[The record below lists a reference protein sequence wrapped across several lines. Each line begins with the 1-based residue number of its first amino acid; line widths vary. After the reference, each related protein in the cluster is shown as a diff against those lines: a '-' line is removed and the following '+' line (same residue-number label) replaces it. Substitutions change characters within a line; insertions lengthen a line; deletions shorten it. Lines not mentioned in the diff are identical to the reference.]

1 MAKDL
6 ITQDP
11 LDSIQPAQFDVPEMS
26 LPKRE
31 FIAPPQAKVSKA
43 DLQSAFFAA
52 AQKYDV
58 PFNILMGLAEQES
71 NFDPAAVNDDSGAK
85 GIMQYMDATAESAG
99 IDPFDPVQSIDFAA
113 KQLSDRLK
121 NGYSMDD
128 AVKEHFAGPDR
139 KLWGKKT
146 TAYGNEVLQRAIRF
160 ADEFDSQP
168 QSDSQPATTMEQIPL
183 SPLTIS
189 GQEEMRNFNG
199 LPPLN
204 KPASSFADEF
214 KKLPKEAELDG
225 VISANKKAVQNIL
238 PTFKMELGGF
248 LRSHMD
254 GSDDRNLYFKAVDMG
269 LLDKLQQ
276 EGVVT
281 FKDAGGLSDAKEPV
295 FSDGTLVDEAT
306 LSGFIRA
313 NAGKY
318 FTPEEQ
324 AQLAGLKQSD
334 LTKFAEDYVHKAQ
347 KEIQPI
353 NPDGAAAK
361 YSSMTVGALADMAPM
376 LVTLALTKNPA
387 AAASMMNSQVN
398 SSSYNQAVDDPDH
411 PLSHTQARN
420 YASAQALAEA
430 IPEMWAVGK
439 IMGAGGSLL
448 RRLAT
453 SMGVESG
460 QEGVTGAIQAGLDKQ
475 TITPDMT
482 WGEARQQI
490 IDSMVVGAAM
500 GPAMHGT
507 MRGAEIVTDKAKN
520 LIQSD
525 GRKIGNILH
534 EDVNNTQFMPY
545 DASQLLDPNHGSV
558 RAAPRHTPI
567 TDALSRITAQQ
578 QAPTTTVTNEATSE
592 PFDIAQGD
600 TGSVSSPSYNFN
612 TGDDV
617 TVSFGDGE
625 ETSAQVENIS
635 TDGVMVKVGSD
646 SYLLPHNE
654 ISAGTVTLT
663 PAENAADVRAR
674 ELFNE
679 DAIAEREQEQSDLL
693 SPDEVEAQLWHDKQ
707 LTDEHGWDN
716 HEEYFQYEDNGHNEN
731 VAAVEPNQPP
741 AVQAHD
747 GGIEARQDRAGR
759 DDTHTE
765 KPMADLRN
773 TEPDTNAVTEPAKP
787 LVKEFIG
794 ADGNLKWFGSKP
806 KALEFIAKK
815 GAESTHHVVKNGAK
829 WEIHAIPAPVSDGSN
844 VVSAPEKNESKHTV
858 KLGDQT
864 QQETTTTSVAA
875 ESKIINDIAGE
886 QPLIISDSAVTGDQP
901 ALNIRQQRAK
911 DRAENTAQDG
921 KTRPTDL
928 PASGEVAQVR
938 SAGAGRVPDNAG
950 MVVADNGAGVS
961 ATAQPADTK
970 PALTGAANGDSVI
983 DEIER
988 EDNQF
993 AYRSVKQAIDDGF
1006 ITISQANDL
1015 ISRATEVAKTQ
1026 RDRSLAGEY
1035 IEEFITR
1042 ARGEPFNYASTI
1054 SDVELGKTVARGEE
1068 FTEFSPSFISGRV
1081 GKPVLSASSSAEAKS
1096 PVPAS
1101 ETKPALTEIPQVLG
1115 DDGKHGLKS
1124 VSDRSAVL
1132 KQIHGAIEQAEDTS
1146 PVAEIKPES
1155 APDALNS
1162 DRVEKKSNPE
1172 KKAATVSEN
1181 KIFTEDAAE
1190 KARQLLRSKLG
1201 QLNSGIDPEILQ
1213 AGIML
1218 SGYHIEKG
1226 ARTFAAYAQ
1235 SMLADLGEIARPYLK
1250 SWYLGVKF
1258 DPRAATFEGMDGAGH
1273 VESFDLSGVG
1283 SNEIRNEPTQTTS
1296 ATSDRTLAGV
1306 STEPVQETK
1315 GQRDTQSGSPTSS
1328 RDDAGRNGDTG
1339 RAGDASGSGMGDGA
1353 RTVPIQTGRS
1363 RIQRRSTGQS
1373 GSQTES
1379 RSQSN
1384 DEPTVAESKSESV
1397 AAAKVATDSATD
1409 YRITADT
1416 RLGEGGQKTKFKN
1429 NIEAIRLLNSLS
1441 DHNWQS
1447 LASDQDVLA
1456 RYVGWG
1462 GLAQAFDE
1470 NNASWTKEYQE
1481 LKNLLTP
1488 DEWAEAKES
1497 TQYAHYTANKVIT
1510 GMYDALNH
1518 LGFSGGRIIEAGAGV
1533 GNFIGLMPEHM
1544 RGNSR
1549 FTAVERERIAGG
1561 IAKALYPNQNVQL
1574 QDFRSFNA
1582 PDGHFD
1588 AAIGNPPFSS
1598 TTLTD
1603 MSGRKH
1609 LSGLS
1614 IHNYF
1619 FAKNVD
1625 LLREGGVMA
1634 MVVSNSF
1641 MDAKG
1646 DKARRYIGERTKL
1659 LGAIRLPNN
1668 AFAKNANT
1676 EVTTDIVF
1684 LQKLPESEWAGRAAK
1699 EDAKRWMG
1707 LTYIADPLGGEDIP
1721 INQYFAD
1728 NTHMMLGIMSRSGS
1742 MYRKDAPTLTAIDGA
1757 NIADQMSK
1765 AIQSLPKG
1773 VYQSAAKANTAALV
1787 DSQITAL
1794 HDHATVS
1801 VGGHYLNDGKLFVR
1815 LEDIAG
1821 EGRSI
1826 AVTATTKI
1834 SEKRDLGAKG
1844 LDKIKSL
1851 VGIRNTLR
1859 DLLSAELSNDS
1870 NMETLRKS
1878 LNQQYDTF
1886 VKEHGLIN
1894 SRATVQAFGDDPD
1907 FPLVA
1912 SLEHNY
1918 DAGIGAAAAKAQ
1930 GIKSVAAK
1938 ASKSPIFTERVIQS
1952 HQEITSADSPQ
1963 DALMISIAERGQI
1976 DAGYIG
1982 DLLGRDGREVLD
1994 ELTRGDKPSL
2004 FIDPATNG
2012 YVLRDAY
2019 LSGNVRKKYKQAK
2032 AAGMFKNVA
2041 ELEAVLPTDIP
2052 AHEISAKVGSPWVP
2066 ESVYE
2071 DFAKHLF
2078 GDGTSAKV
2086 VYVPALSSYVAH
2098 FKAGS
2103 DVHNRN
2109 TFGTSKIDGTDI
2121 LSSLLNSKEIK
2132 VGSYVKDAQGNQT
2145 FVLDKEGTDEANDK
2159 AREIKDKFEDW
2170 LFADA
2175 ERSDNMQRAYN
2186 DAVNNYVTRKYDGSM
2201 IKFIGKVPDSILKMR
2216 RHQRNAVARITQDG
2230 RALLDHVVGAGK
2242 TFTVIASAMELKR
2255 TGLAKKPMIAV
2266 PNHLVKQ
2273 WAADF
2278 YRLYPSANILTA
2290 TKKDFERANRR
2301 KFLAKIATGNWDAVI
2316 IAHSSFGFIKPDAEF
2331 EQKFNRDRVT
2341 EIVEAIAALKE
2352 AGGSEASRTIKQLA
2366 KMEES
2371 LENKLAAL
2379 RDKPMDDLLDFGQLG
2394 VDQLYV
2400 DEAHMFKNLMYVT
2413 KMQNVRGLGNA
2424 KGSQKAY
2431 DMFIKTHQ
2439 LYEKNGGGRGVV
2451 LATGTPISNSLAEM
2465 YHMLRYLAPETL
2477 KDSGQFTFDAW
2488 AKTYADIEQVWM
2500 QSLSGNGYK
2509 STNRMS
2515 KFVNT
2520 PELLKVFDQ
2529 IADTVTIE
2537 DIKQAYAEEN
2547 NGKEFPIP
2555 RLKGGRRTPVSI
2567 PISAEQSDYMA
2578 EIADRAKEM
2587 ENRKGK
2593 PEKGADNMLSIM
2605 GDARKAA
2612 MDIRLVRKDIIER
2625 DPNGRIAMT
2634 ANNIYDRYQKYNA
2647 VNGTQLVFSDMGMP
2661 KKQAEK
2667 ALKEYNE
2674 LTEQAAPL
2682 QDEAIRAMADLGDE
2696 AAISQLD
2703 KAEVAQAKIDANGAD
2718 WLSAIEDAKRGFSIY
2733 DDLRKA
2739 LVEKGIPEYEVAF
2752 IHDYNTDDQKAAL
2765 FKSVNEGRVRVLLG
2779 STAKM
2784 GAGTNVQERLV
2795 AEHHMD
2801 VPWKPSDIEQ
2811 REGRIIRQ
2819 GNKLLNEIP
2828 DFEVEVMAYATQDT
2842 LDLFMWQT
2850 QEKKLAMINQ
2860 LREGGMG
2867 REVDDAFE
2875 DLQLS
2880 AGEMQAAA
2888 TSNPFLMEEIQIKDK
2903 IKRLERQKKSFDG
2916 QKNDL
2921 INRKRKAEKEL
2932 ATLPDR
2938 IATAKTYEREANAII
2953 EANDRYFNSLTATV
2967 NGVTI
2972 KGADEIRA
2980 AVKDAIHQSPEVEK
2994 DGKKTRQVSVDING
3008 KTYTSKSGAAEAIL
3022 KTIGD
3027 SSKVT
3032 LQTADGTTVHRSGD
3046 FANAMAGVIAN
3057 LTNKPQMVGHIGKFD
3072 IDVSSHQE
3080 HMMVD
3085 LSLNG
3090 KEVGGYSQYIGKADG
3105 SSLMSVAR
3113 SIPSSVLRQV
3123 DNLIG
3128 SVDYLNAEKA
3138 RYERSLNEV
3147 SGTSLDG
3154 AWSGDA
3160 DLKAARERHKEI
3172 LRKLSEKDASDEN
3185 KYSLGS
3191 NHSGMNTKT
3200 QLRADPLLRQLVDGG
3215 KVVFHDSPDTLPT
3228 QRTDKANIQALTT
3241 PDGMIHMVNGIAN
3254 PQAVLLHEVFH
3265 SGGES
3270 LLGTPKWTNLMDR
3283 LGRLYE
3289 ANKNSTGFFADVA
3302 GKVSAAG
3309 ITNSQIAK
3317 EEFGAYAVEHF
3328 ATAPDGVKKWVQSVV
3343 GSVQA
3348 YLLKRFG
3355 VQVGSVSAGQL
3366 HALAKSVIKTVG
3378 INNATAPTE
3387 HEIEG
3392 WFSRQLTNR
3401 MPQLLKT
3408 APLDRLIDEI
3418 GRNIPALQTYLKLK
3432 RSMDTYRNQKHTAY
3446 DAIAQRW
3453 LSFAVK
3459 HPNHAN
3465 TLAYV
3470 MHRSTIDQVD
3480 PTKNY
3485 ESSVNEHDLD
3495 VALNQVGGKAAREA
3509 AERIAEDKKRQAD
3522 YGDVKA
3528 LYATLPNEAKDLYRT
3543 VRDAYIAQTKE
3554 VDQIILA
3561 NMEKAMD
3568 VQANRAVRKHA
3579 ERLQQIS
3586 DDGLKGDEKDEAI
3599 AKADKALKT
3608 AQTKA
3613 KFNKAA
3619 RMLKMRQAFESNRL
3633 KGPYFPLSR
3642 FGDFFVTVRD
3652 SSGEVINF
3660 SRFNDAKSQ
3669 QTFAAEMAKE
3679 KGYAVEK
3686 GYMYEHDKIRKA
3698 VDAGFVAD
3706 IEDIMSEAGAPTE
3719 VMDQVWQRYLDTLP
3733 DLNIRKKFKHRKGR
3747 EGYHADALK
3756 AFSSH
3761 MFHAAHQMGRMK
3773 FSMDMTETLEQA
3785 KHEAQKDKKQTRSQ
3799 MLVNE
3804 IERRNQYV
3812 MNPVGAAWAQRLT
3825 GAAFF
3830 WYLGLNPASALVNV
3844 SQTVIIGAPVLGAAY
3859 GKNGVTI
3866 ALAEIAKASKDF
3878 AMGKGH
3884 IANANVSADEHAA
3897 MNHAYEIGLIDKTQG
3912 HDLAGVGEN
3921 GVEYNALRNRAMG
3934 YVSSMFHQAERFN
3947 REVTF
3952 LAAYRMAKRKGMT
3965 GEAAHEWAG
3974 NLTWKSH
3981 FDYANTNR
3989 PSFMHGDVAKV
4000 LLVFRNYQV
4009 NMLFRLFRDLH
4020 QATSGETKELRQE
4033 ALKQFGAITG
4043 MMALNAGVKGVWLVG
4058 IAKVIASLFFGDDDP
4073 EEELTKGMYK
4083 YLPATLASIAL
4094 NGVVGTAFG
4103 IDVTNRIGM
4112 PDLWFRSPDKEL
4124 EGKEEYAFYL
4134 AQVAGAIPAI
4144 GQSWLQGY
4152 KMAKDGNV
4160 ERGIETAAP
4169 VFIRNAMKTARYA
4182 MEGATTMNG
4191 DPIIQTDY
4199 KDVIRQAL
4207 GFTPMKVTERYET
4220 NNAAMNK
4227 QTRIADEKSALVN
4240 RWVKAKIAK
4249 DADALA
4255 EVKAEIKQFTA
4266 NNRDTPIKMQTLM
4279 NALRGT
4285 KRAHKETQGGLRLRG
4300 RLGKRIR
4307 EDAAPEYFNEED

>member
-6 ITQDP
+6 ISQDP
-11 LDSIQPAQFDVPEMS
+11 LDSLQPAQFDVPALS

-43 DLQSAFFAA
+43 DLQSAFFSA

-71 NFDPAAVNDDSGAK
+71 NFDPVAINKDTGAK
-85 GIMQYMDATAESAG
+85 GIMQYMDATAKSAG
-99 IDPFDPVQSIDFAA
+99 IDPFDPIQSIDFAA

-146 TAYGNEVLQRAIRF
+146 AAYGDEVLQRAIRF
-160 ADEFDSQP
+160 ADEFDPQP
-168 QSDSQPATTMEQIPL
+168 QGNSQPATTMEQIPL

-204 KPASSFADEF
+204 KPASDFAGEF
-214 KKLPKEAELDG
+214 NKLPKQQELDG
-225 VISANKKAVQNIL
+225 IISANKKALQNVI
-238 PTFKMELGGF
+238 PDFKIAFGGY
-248 LRSHMD
+248 LRSQLD
-254 GSDDRNLYFKAVDMG
+254 GSDDRNLFSKAVDTG
-269 LLDKLQQ
+269 LMDKLQQ
-276 EGVVT
+276 DGTIV
-281 FKDAGGLSDAKEPV
+281 FKDGGGLSGAKAPY
-295 FSDGTLVDEAT
+295 FNDGTPVDEA
-306 LSGFIRA
+306 SMASFIRT

-318 FTPEEQ
+318 FTPAEQ

-334 LTKFAEDYVHKAQ
+334 MTKFAEDYVKKAQ
-347 KEIQPI
+347 KDLQPI
-353 NPDGAAAK
+353 NPDGTIAK
-361 YSSMTVGALADMAPM
+361 YSSMTIGAAAEMAPM
-376 LVTLALTKNPA
+376 ILTAVLTRNPA
-387 AAASMMNSQVN
+387 AAAGVMGAQVN
-398 SSSYNQAVDDPDH
+398 GQSYNQAVDDPDH
-411 PLSHTQARN
+411 PLSHTQARD
-420 YASAQALAEA
+420 YASAYSLAEA

-448 RRLAT
+448 RRMAT
-453 SMGVESG
+453 SMGVESA
-460 QEGVTGAIQAGLDKQ
+460 QEGITQAIQSGIDKG
-475 TITPDMT
+475 TISPDMT
-482 WGEARQQI
+482 WGEAKQQI
-490 IDSMVVGAAM
+490 LDAMIVGGAM
-500 GPAMHGT
+500 GPVLHGS
-507 MRGAEIVTDKAKN
+507 MKAGEIVTDKAKN

-534 EDVNNTQFMPY
+534 EDVNNTQLTPSN
-545 DASQLLDPNHGSV
+545 AAQLLDPNQDSV
-558 RAAPRHTPI
+558 QVAPRHTPI
-567 TDALSRITAQQ
+567 TDALSRVTAQPVP
-578 QAPTTTVTNEATSE
+578 AATVTNEGTIAPVDATQTNS
-592 PFDIAQGD
+592 
-600 TGSVSSPSYNFN
+600 SVTTSPSYDFN

-617 TVSFGDGE
+617 TVSFDDGE
-625 ETSAQVENIS
+625 NSPAKVESISA
-635 TDGVMVKVGSD
+635 DGVMVSVDGE

-663 PAENAADVRAR
+663 PTENMADVRAR

-679 DAIAEREQEQSDLL
+679 DAISEREQEQSDLQSL
-693 SPDEVEAQLWHDKQ
+693 DEVQAQLWREQQ

-716 HEEYFQYEDNGHNEN
+716 YEEAFRNEADGSHEDVTPIESNKPD
-731 VAAVEPNQPP
+731 
-741 AVQAHD
+741 AVQTHD
-747 GGIEARQDRAGR
+747 SGIEVRQDRAGR
-759 DDTHTE
+759 NDPDPQE
-765 KPMADLRN
+765 SMADLRN
-773 TEPDTNAVTEPAKP
+773 AEPDTNAVTEPAKP
-787 LVKEFIG
+787 LIKEFIG

-815 GAESTHHVVKNGAK
+815 GAEATHHVVKNGAK
-829 WEIHAIPAPVSDGSN
+829 WEIKAIPAPVTDGSN
-844 VVSAPEKNESKHTV
+844 IVSMDDKAPAHTFSESEQNEKADKAQPSD
-858 KLGDQT
+858 LAT
-864 QQETTTTSVAA
+864 QQASQDDNAKQHQRMAEMVQDGTISLDDANKITERAIRAANIASDNSVAGDYMQEYMDRITGNERANRLISTIDRFENGSRTSV
-875 ESKIINDIAGE
+875 
-886 QPLIISDSAVTGDQP
+886 GDLTP
-901 ALNIRQQRAK
+901 
-911 DRAENTAQDG
+911 
-921 KTRPTDL
+921 PT
-928 PASGEVAQVR
+928 
-938 SAGAGRVPDNAG
+938 
-950 MVVADNGAGVS
+950 
-961 ATAQPADTK
+961 
-970 PALTGAANGDSVI
+970 I
-983 DEIER
+983 DEIHNGKLSGMTVRQARSHLR
-988 EDNQF
+988 ELDNQS
-993 AYRSVKQAIDDGF
+993 AQQAGKPAVTDEKPQTRTEKLKAIRTRYQQQGAKAIGGERGDHIKITGDAGYAGNGTYKIEGF
-1006 ITISQANDL
+1006 TATGDIHVTNIETGGSTTISKDAIAGYQRKGTTFENV
-1015 ISRATEVAKTQ
+1015 SKQQPVTEQT
-1026 RDRSLAGEY
+1026 G
-1035 IEEFITR
+1035 T
-1042 ARGEPFNYASTI
+1042 PTP
-1054 SDVELGKTVARGEE
+1054 T
-1068 FTEFSPSFISGRV
+1068 
-1081 GKPVLSASSSAEAKS
+1081 
-1096 PVPAS
+1096 
-1101 ETKPALTEIPQVLG
+1101 
-1115 DDGKHGLKS
+1115 
-1124 VSDRSAVL
+1124 
-1132 KQIHGAIEQAEDTS
+1132 
-1146 PVAEIKPES
+1146 AEIKSES

-1162 DRVEKKSNPE
+1162 DQVAEKEKPA
-1172 KKAATVSEN
+1172 KKAVTASDN

-1213 AGIML
+1213 AGIVL

-1226 ARTFAAYAQ
+1226 ARTFAAYAKA
-1235 SMLADLGEIARPYLK
+1235 MLEDLGEISRPYLK

-1258 DPRAATFEGMDGAGH
+1258 DPRAATFDGMDGAGQ

-1296 ATSDRTLAGV
+1296 AASDRALAGV

-1315 GQRDTQSGSPTSS
+1315 GQRDTQSGSHTSS

-1363 RIQRRSTGQS
+1363 RSQRRSAGQS
-1373 GSQTES
+1373 GVQTES

-1384 DEPTVAESKSESV
+1384 DEPTVAESKAKSV

-1409 YRITADT
+1409 YRITSDT

-1429 NIEAIRLLNSLS
+1429 NIEAIRLLNDLA
-1441 DHNWQS
+1441 DHDRLP
-1447 LASDQDVLA
+1447 LASDQDILA

-1462 GLAQAFDE
+1462 GLSQAFDE
-1470 NNASWTKEYQE
+1470 NNATWAKEYQE
-1481 LKNLLTP
+1481 LKSLLTP
-1488 DEWAEAKES
+1488 DEWNEAKES
-1497 TQYAHYTANKVIT
+1497 TQYAHYTADKVIT

-1518 LGFSGGRIIEAGAGV
+1518 MGFNGGRIIEAGAGV
-1533 GNFIGLMPEHM
+1533 GNFMGLMPEHM

-1603 MSGRKH
+1603 LSGRKH

-1625 LLREGGVMA
+1625 LLRDGGVMA

-1668 AFAKNANT
+1668 AFSKNANT

-1707 LTYIADPLGGEDIP
+1707 LSYVADPLGGEDIP
-1721 INQYFAD
+1721 VNQYFTD
-1728 NTHMMLGIMSRSGS
+1728 NPHMMLGTMDRSGS
-1742 MYRKDAPTLTAIDGA
+1742 MYRKGSPTLTAIDGA
-1757 NIADQMSK
+1757 DLSEQLNK
-1765 AIQSLPKG
+1765 AIQSLPKDT
-1773 VYQSAAKANTAALV
+1773 YQAVVKANNAQLV
-1787 DSQITAL
+1787 DSQIVAL
-1794 HDHATVS
+1794 HDNTNVS

-1815 LEDIAG
+1815 LDDIAG
-1821 EGRSI
+1821 EGRAI

-1844 LDKIKSL
+1844 LDRIKSL

-1859 DLLSAELSNDS
+1859 ELLSAELSNDS
-1870 NMETLRKS
+1870 SMENLRKE
-1878 LNQQYDTF
+1878 LNQQYDAF

-1894 SRATVQAFGDDPD
+1894 GRATVQAFGDDPD
-1907 FPLVA
+1907 FPLIA

-1930 GIKSVAAK
+1930 GIKPVAAK
-1938 ASKSPIFTERVIQS
+1938 AKKSPIFTERVIQS
-1952 HQEITSADSPQ
+1952 HQEITKADSPE

-1982 DLLGRDGREVLD
+1982 ELLGRDGSDVLN
-1994 ELTRGDKPSL
+1994 ELTKGDKPSL

-2019 LSGNVRKKYKQAK
+2019 LSGNVRKKHTQAK

-2041 ELEAVLPTDIP
+2041 ELEAVLPADIP

-2066 ESVYE
+2066 ESIYE
-2071 DFAKHLF
+2071 EFAKHLF
-2078 GDGTSAKV
+2078 GDDTVAKV
-2086 VYVPALSSYVAH
+2086 TYVPALSNYVTH

-2103 DVHNRN
+2103 EVHNRN

-2132 VGSYVKDAQGNQT
+2132 VGSYVRDTHGNQT

-2201 IKFIGKVPDSILKMR
+2201 IKFIGKVPDAILKMR

-2255 TGLAKKPMIAV
+2255 TGLAQKPMIVV

-2316 IAHSSFGFIKPDAEF
+2316 IAHSSFGFIKPDSEF
-2331 EQKFNRDRVT
+2331 EQSFNRDRVK
-2341 EIVEAIAALKE
+2341 EIVDAIASLKE
-2352 AGGSEASRTIKQLA
+2352 AGGNEASRTIKQLA

-2451 LATGTPISNSLAEM
+2451 FATGTPISNSLAEM

-2529 IADTVTIE
+2529 VADTVTIE
-2537 DIKQAYAEEN
+2537 DIKKAYSEEN

-2555 RLKGGRRTPVSI
+2555 KLKGGRRTPVSI

-2634 ANNIYDRYQKYNA
+2634 ANNIYDRYQKYND
-2647 VNGTQLVFSDMGMP
+2647 VKGTQLVFSDMGMP

-2674 LTEQAAPL
+2674 LSEQAAPL
-2682 QDEAIRAMADLGDE
+2682 QDEAVRAMADLGDE
-2696 AAISQLD
+2696 NAISKLD
-2703 KAEVAQAKIDANGAD
+2703 KAEAAQAKIDANGAD

-2739 LVEKGIPEYEVAF
+2739 LVEKGIPEHEVAF
-2752 IHDYNTDDQKAAL
+2752 IHDYNTDDQKSAL
-2765 FKSVNEGRVRVLLG
+2765 FKAVNEGRVRVLLG

-2819 GNKLLNEIP
+2819 GNKLLDEVPN
-2828 DFEVEVMAYATQDT
+2828 FEVEVMAYATQDT

-2888 TSNPFLMEEIQIKDK
+2888 TSNPYLMEEIQIKDK

-2921 INRKRKAEKEL
+2921 INRKRKAEKVLSEL
-2932 ATLPDR
+2932 PAR
-2938 IATAKTYEREANAII
+2938 IADAKVYEREANQVITS
-2953 EANDRYFNSLTATV
+2953 NDDHFNQLTASI
-2967 NGVTI
+2967 NGTTI
-2972 KGADEIRA
+2972 TGADEIRA
-2980 AVKDAIHQSPEVEK
+2980 AVKDAINQSPEVEK
-2994 DGKKTRQVSVDING
+2994 DGKKARQISVDING
-3008 KTYTSKSGAAEAIL
+3008 KIYSSESGAAEAIL
-3022 KTIGD
+3022 KTVGD
-3027 SSKVT
+3027 ASKVM
-3032 LQTADGTTVHRSGD
+3032 LKTADGTTVQRSGD

-3057 LTNKPQMVGHIGKFD
+3057 LSTKPQMVGSIGKFN
-3072 IDVSSHQE
+3072 IDVSIHQD
-3080 HMMVD
+3080 HLMVD

-3090 KEVGGYSQYIGKADG
+3090 KEVGGYSQYIGKADS
-3105 SSLMSVAR
+3105 SSLMSIAR

-3123 DNLIG
+3123 NNMIG

-3138 RYERSLNEV
+3138 RYERSLDEV
-3147 SGTSLDG
+3147 NKTSSDGT
-3154 AWSGDA
+3154 WSGDA

-3172 LRKLSEKDASDEN
+3172 LRKLSDKDAEDEN
-3185 KYSLGS
+3185 KYSLGNAS
-3191 NHSGMNTKT
+3191 DTGMNTKT
-3200 QLRADPLLRQLVDGG
+3200 QLRTDPLLRQLVDAG
-3215 KVVFHDSPDTLPT
+3215 KVEFHDSPDTLPT
-3228 QRTDKANIQALTT
+3228 NRADKANIQALTT

-3254 PQAVLLHEVFH
+3254 PKAVLLHEVFH

-3270 LLGTPKWTNLMDR
+3270 LLGTQKWKNLMDR

-3289 ANKNSTGFFADVA
+3289 ANKNGTGFFGEVA
-3302 GKVSAAG
+3302 NQVKNAG
-3309 ITNSQIAK
+3309 ITDSQRAK
-3317 EEFGAYAVEHF
+3317 EEFGAYAVENF
-3328 ATAPDGVKKWVQSVV
+3328 DKAPDGIKKWVQSVV
-3343 GSVQA
+3343 GSVQS
-3348 YLLKRFG
+3348 YLLQRFG
-3355 VQVGSVSAGQL
+3355 VQVGSVSAAQL
-3366 HALAKSVIKTVG
+3366 HALTKSAIKTVG
-3378 INNATAPTE
+3378 VDVNSTVPTE
-3387 HEIEG
+3387 HEVEN

-3432 RSMDTYRNQKHTAY
+3432 RGMDTYRNQKHTAY
-3446 DAIAQRW
+3446 DEIAQRW

-3522 YGDVKA
+3522 HGDVKA

-3706 IEDIMSEAGAPTE
+3706 IEDIMSDAGAPSE

-3747 EGYHADALK
+3747 DGYHADALK

-3773 FSMDMTETLEQA
+3773 FSMDITETLEQA
-3785 KHEAQKDKKQTRSQ
+3785 KYEAQKDKKQTRSQ

-3825 GAAFF
+3825 GAAFV

-3878 AMGKGH
+3878 TMGKGH
-3884 IANANVSADEHAA
+3884 IANANVSADERAA

-3921 GVEYNALRNRAMG
+3921 GVEYSALRNRAMG

-3965 GEAAHEWAG
+3965 GDTAHEWAG

-3981 FDYANTNR
+3981 FDYANNNR

-4020 QATSGETKELRQE
+4020 QATAGETKELRKE

-4043 MMALNAGVKGVWLVG
+4043 MMALNTGIKGVWLTG